1 MVMLPIIR
9 ESRMPIAIIIAV
21 GDELLTIADIG
32 LDTSKGLVGEIDSI
46 VLWVLWAEKLL
57 VWI

>member
-1 MVMLPIIR
+1 MLPIIR

-32 LDTSKGLVGEIDSI
+32 LDTSRGLVGEMDSI